1 VFHLAL
7 VMCWTVRLFYNLFCD
22 SAASLRVCCH
32 FNILSTFQLLQN
44 TFIIC
49 HTSLASSLL
58 AYFEPFLFSCEET
71 KYFIT
76 DINIVLHRFCILQ
89 ECFSQC
95 LGDVS
100 DGFFCGFLKILEW
113 IKWRM
118 LQRMMWSFGLPL
130 WEFKWTKNI
139 TVCHWSDSPQF
150 FDICKNICL
159 VL

>member
-1 VFHLAL
+1 
-7 VMCWTVRLFYNLFCD
+7 MCWTVRLFYNLFCD

-44 TFIIC
+44 TFITC

-89 ECFSQC
+89 ECFSQY
-95 LGDVS
+95 LGDVL
-100 DGFFCGFLKILEW
+100 DGFFFLW
-113 IKWRM
+113 IFKNSRM
-118 LQRMMWSFGLPL
+118 NKVKDVTENDVIIWSALMR
-130 WEFKWTKNI
+130 I
-139 TVCHWSDSPQF
+139 
-150 FDICKNICL
+150 
-159 VL
+159 